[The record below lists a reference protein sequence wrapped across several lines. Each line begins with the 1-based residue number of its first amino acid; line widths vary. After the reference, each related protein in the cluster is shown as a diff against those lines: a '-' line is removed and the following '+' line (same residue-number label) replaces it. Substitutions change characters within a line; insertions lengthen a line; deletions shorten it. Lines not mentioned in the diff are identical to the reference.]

1 MSIGASPR
9 SARGG
14 TVRARLRRSV
24 TGVAAVSLLLVG
36 PVVVVAGSGTSA
48 GAAPR
53 PALDRSKPAAFPLAT
68 PSPTISSVTP
78 TTGPSTGGTTVTI
91 RGAGF
96 TGVTEVSFGTVP
108 ATNSQIVATRTT
120 KLSVV
125 APAHTPGTV
134 SVSIT
139 TTHGSATDHDAFT
152 YFTPTPTIGSLT
164 PPRGAT
170 TGGTS
175 VTIKGAHLTA
185 TTEVTFG
192 AAQAP
197 TFRVTGTTKLVA
209 ETPAHAAGTVAVT
222 VDTTHGTVA
231 KATAFTFFVPAP
243 TVSSVTPSSGPTVGD
258 TVVTV
263 RGTHLTGA
271 SRVSFGTVAAT
282 TLHVSSASAL
292 TARTP
297 AHGAGAVTVAVTAP
311 GGTGASPGAFT
322 FTAPVRV
329 TSPPPPPKTP
339 GYDLV
344 GADGGVFVFPL
355 GQASG
360 FFGSLPGLTPPVH
373 VKDVVGI
380 VPTNH
385 YSGYDLVG
393 ADGGVFV
400 FPLGQASGFFGS
412 LPGLTP
418 PVHVNDIVGIVPT
431 NNYTG
436 YDLVGADGGVFVFP
450 LGQPSGFFGSL
461 PGQGTHVDNIVGIA
475 VTGDDR
481 GYWLAGSTGHVY
493 SLGDAPPVASP
504 ATSAPIVG
512 IAADASSQGGWLV
525 AKNGSVYP
533 FGDAASFGTLP
544 QEGTSVANIVS
555 IVPTPSGN
563 GYWVI
568 GADGRVFAFG
578 DATSQGTLPSLGVA
592 VGDVV
597 GAVPTG

>member
-9 SARGG
+9 SARVGTGG
-14 TVRARLRRSV
+14 SGLRRSV
-24 TGVAAVSLLLVG
+24 TPGAAVSLLLAG
-36 PVVVVAGSGTSA
+36 TAVVVAGSGTWA
-48 GAAPR
+48 GAASP
-53 PALDRSKPAAFPLAT
+53 PALHRATPAAH
-68 PSPTISSVTP
+68 PSIVAPTISSVAP
-78 TTGPSTGGTTVTI
+78 KTGPSTGGTRVTI
-91 RGAGF
+91 TGTDF

-108 ATNSQIVATRTT
+108 ATNSQIVATGTT

-125 APAHTPGTV
+125 TPAHTPGTV
-134 SVSIT
+134 NVSIT
-139 TTHGSATDHDAFT
+139 TTHGDATDTGAFT
-152 YFTPTPTIGSLT
+152 YFAPKPTIGSLS
-164 PPRGAT
+164 PSSGAT

-175 VTIKGAHLTA
+175 VTIRGAHLTA
-185 TTEVTFG
+185 STSVTFG
-192 AAQAP
+192 ATPAP
-197 TFRVTGTTKLVA
+197 TFQVTGTTKLVVK
-209 ETPAHAAGTVAVT
+209 TPTHAAGKVAVT
-222 VDTTHGTVA
+222 VDTTHGTA
-231 KATAFTFFVPAP
+231 TKATAFTFLLPAP
-243 TVSSVTPSSGPTVGD
+243 TISSVTPESGPTAGG

-271 SRVSFGTVAAT
+271 SRVTFGTVAAT
-282 TLHVSSASAL
+282 TLHVSSATAL

-311 GGTGASPGAFT
+311 GGTGAGPGAFT
-322 FTAPVRV
+322 FLAPARFTA
-329 TSPPPPPKTP
+329 PPPPKTP

-344 GADGGVFVFPL
+344 G
-355 GQASG
+355 S
-360 FFGSLPGLTPPVH
+360 
-373 VKDVVGI
+373 
-380 VPTNH
+380 
-385 YSGYDLVG
+385 
-393 ADGGVFV
+393 DGGVFV

-418 PVHVNDIVGIVPT
+418 PVHVNNIVGIVPT
-431 NNYTG
+431 NDYTG
-436 YDLVGADGGVFVFP
+436 YDLVGSDGGVFVFP

-461 PGQGTHVDNIVGIA
+461 PGEGFHVGNIVGIA

-504 ATSAPIVG
+504 STSAPIVG

-525 AKNGSVYP
+525 AKNGSVYA

-544 QEGTSVANIVS
+544 QEGTSVGNIVS

-578 DATSQGTLPSLGVA
+578 DAASQGTLPSLGVG
-592 VGDVV
+592 VSNVV